1 MQPTFPSSEC
11 RMMRDSHG
19 SGKADLAH
27 RNGWSDNY
35 AINDLIT
42 LELREV

>member
-1 MQPTFPSSEC
+1 
-11 RMMRDSHG
+11 MMRDRRG

-27 RNGWSDNY
+27 RNGWFDND